1 VAATSDK
8 IIRSEDGGRTWT
20 GTLFEGDAL
29 RELVTDPLSP
39 DSYYAIIERPD
50 WVNLDP
56 RLVHTI
62 DAGRTWTPIMVPT
75 PMGRPTPVGGVTHVM
90 VVPVSPPVLLA
101 TIPGS
106 LIRSA
111 DGGATWTSRSAPGPI
126 VALASAP
133 SDPRIVFGVGAPQ
146 DPDSAGL
153 WKSGDSATTWERLE
167 GAPLP
172 LDLVVDPNDARVL
185 YVIPIAVNKTVAP
198 SFPPLQ
204 RSIDGGQS
212 WQPLPFVT
220 RQDRGA
226 VALTPARPGT
236 VFFIR
241 ESGAI
246 AEATADG
253 TTVKDLDGWAGLL
266 MFDPLHPDV
275 LYAAGDR
282 LYRRTLP

>member
-1 VAATSDK
+1 
-8 IIRSEDGGRTWT
+8 
-20 GTLFEGDAL
+20 L
-29 RELVTDPLSP
+29 RGLVTDPLSP
-39 DSYYAIIERPD
+39 DSYYAVIERPD
-50 WVNLDP
+50 WLNIDG

-62 DAGRTWTPIMVPT
+62 DGGRTWTPIMVPM
-75 PMGRPTPVGGVTHVM
+75 PMDRPTRVGGVSHLM
-90 VVPVSPPVLLA
+90 IVPVSPPVLLA
-101 TIPGS
+101 TIAGS
-106 LIRSA
+106 LFRSA
-111 DGGATWTSRSAPGPI
+111 DGGATWTSRSTPGPI

-133 SDPRIVFGVGAPQ
+133 SDPRIVFGFGSTL

-153 WKSGDSATTWERLE
+153 WKSSDSATTWERLE

-172 LDLVVDPNDARVL
+172 LDLVVDPIDAQVL
-185 YVIPIAVNKTVAP
+185 YVVPIAVHNMVDP
-198 SFPPLQ
+198 GFPPLQ
-204 RSIDGGQS
+204 RSNDGGHS
-212 WQPLPFVT
+212 WRPLPFVT

-226 VALTPARPGT
+226 VALTSARPGA

-275 LYAAGDR
+275 LYATGDR